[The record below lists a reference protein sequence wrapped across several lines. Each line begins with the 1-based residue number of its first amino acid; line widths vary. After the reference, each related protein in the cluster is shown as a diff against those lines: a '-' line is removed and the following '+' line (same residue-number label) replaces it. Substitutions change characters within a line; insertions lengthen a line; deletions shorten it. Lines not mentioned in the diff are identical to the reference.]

1 MKLPCEIM
9 EDLLPLYAE
18 DMTTDVTRAA
28 VEEHLEDCEPCREKL
43 KGMRGEKPD
52 QSPAM
57 ALKPVQKELN
67 RRRWN
72 MVIAAVCAV
81 AVVLLVVFSVVTR
94 PIYIPYSE
102 DAVTI
107 EAPENGWISMTFH
120 GAAEVD
126 GGTWSEMDDTGNI
139 TTGLYLTPWY
149 SLLSRWMGGVKD
161 YTLRVPEDR
170 VVWYA
175 NMVAD
180 GELVPLIAA
189 PETWWSGGG
198 RVLPRLVLNYF
209 MLMAAGAAIV
219 LLGLWYL
226 LRRKRIGRLLKPL
239 CLLPLCYI
247 AANGLVNGYGAAS
260 YHASRD
266 FLFIALI
273 TLCLWG
279 FVTAGA
285 RLVRQA
291 YLDRK

>member
-1 MKLPCEIM
+1 MKLPCEMM

-18 DMTTDVTRAA
+18 DMGTNATRAA
-28 VEEHLEDCEPCREKL
+28 VEEHLEGCEPCREKL
-43 KGMRGEKPD
+43 AAMRGERSE
-52 QSPAM
+52 QAPALT
-57 ALKPVQKELN
+57 LKPVRRELN

-81 AVVLLVVFSVVTR
+81 ATVLLTVFSVVTR

-102 DAVTI
+102 DAVSI
-107 EAPENGWISMTFH
+107 EEPENGWINLTFY
-120 GAAEVD
+120 GASEVD
-126 GGTWSEMDDTGNI
+126 GGTWSEMDDNGHI
-139 TTGLYLTPWY
+139 TTGVYLTPWY
-149 SLLSRWMGGVKD
+149 SLLSRWMGGVKE

-170 VVWYA
+170 VVWYG

-180 GELVPLIAA
+180 GELVPLISA

-198 RVLPRLVLNYF
+198 QVLPRLVLNYF

-219 LLGLWYL
+219 LFGLWYL

-273 TLCLWG
+273 TVCLWG
-279 FVTAGA
+279 LVTAGA